1 MFWLIKGNTKST
13 IKNIVNGKI
22 IQTLKKTHWSLV
34 KFLQTI
40 SFKTAKKIKKI
51 DHLNVNF
58 FHITSS
64 SLKAW
69 NAIFKKTLLNFSPP
83 KRIKAKTKF
92 IIVGLSLIKSGS
104 CKNKVRLPKNK
115 TKSKEYR
122 INFICYVYVF
132 NWING
137 KENCQRKYFK
147 KEFNVWFHFFLR
159 NYFLLKHL

>member
-69 NAIFKKTLLNFSPP
+69 NAIFKKMFNKKNSIEKNIDNISSEDKKIDEIAEIIEFINLNL
-83 KRIKAKTKF
+83 KRGIA
-92 IIVGLSLIKSGS
+92 
-104 CKNKVRLPKNK
+104 R
-115 TKSKEYR
+115 
-122 INFICYVYVF
+122 
-132 NWING
+132 
-137 KENCQRKYFK
+137 YFC
-147 KEFNVWFHFFLR
+147 E
-159 NYFLLKHL
+159 